1 MGGSGDFFCI
11 PFYDGDNTYGVM
23 GAYEFCFSKDT
34 LITVLG
40 KDQSSKRSVSTI
52 KKDDYVLTLNGNEK
66 VYSKVKENIM
76 YEKVVPFYTFKL
88 KDKSS
93 KCKYISVTANH
104 SMIIFNKNEE
114 TYFKYANQVV
124 KGDLIRTID
133 GIGEVIEIKKE
144 VKQNCY
150 KLVVEQGSVL
160 ANDILV
166 GAMYFRENEN
176 RKQFNKILESAKIPI
191 EIKN

>member
-1 MGGSGDFFCI
+1 MGGSGDFFCM
-11 PFYDGDNTYGVM
+11 PFYDGDTYGVM

-40 KDQSSKRSVSTI
+40 KDQPSKRSVSTI
-52 KKDDYVLTLNGNEK
+52 KKDDYVLTLKGNEK

-176 RKQFNKILESAKIPI
+176 RKQFDKILESAKIPI